1 MPEPLRWDTPGLR
14 FDSGLKWDGMA
25 TPKRKTMNN
34 TKAVID
40 FSAYTAAELGPIAHA
55 IHDDMTTNAATFAS
69 PPVTMTALQTQITDY
84 DTKLID
90 KASQAT
96 ADLIAFNDARDDLEE
111 TLGTLGNYVN
121 SVAKGDAMTVEQSGF
136 PSYETARAA
145 DTSPPDAPA
154 DLRLKQGKLSCTLTA
169 RYKPNRTHSTNEVQA
184 NIGDPNNEAQWLTK
198 GIYQG
203 GRADLDGFAP
213 GILVWV
219 RVRTVGLKGVM
230 GAWSDPAQ
238 IRVI

>member
-1 MPEPLRWDTPGLR
+1 
-14 FDSGLKWDGMA
+14 
-25 TPKRKTMNN
+25 MNA
-34 TKAVID
+34 K
-40 FSAYTAAELGPIAHA
+40 SAEVGHRR
-55 IHDDMTTNAATFAS
+55 S
-69 PPVTMTALQTQITDY
+69 
-84 DTKLID
+84 
-90 KASQAT
+90 
-96 ADLIAFNDARDDLEE
+96 
-111 TLGTLGNYVN
+111 
-121 SVAKGDAMTVEQSGF
+121 
-136 PSYETARAA
+136 
-145 DTSPPDAPA
+145 TSPFLHLIHGGCDGGHSASRRVATCPPPPWTAFGDIQRPASTDSTKSLTRSSSCRDPGRRREDKETIPYAPA
-154 DLRLKQGKLSCTLTA
+154 DLRLKQGKLSFTLTA
-169 RYKPNRTHSTNEVQA
+169 RYEPNRTHSTNEVQA